1 MRTCNTLNALK
12 STHSINHYMLLHS
25 RPIIYAI
32 FAISCAA
39 SPSLS
44 ARDYTPAMTG
54 FLGLNT
60 VPNARMD
67 DIGTLLA
74 GVSILDPY
82 AHSFI
87 GVQIAKPL
95 SIVLRQSAEISNFKD
110 KAKRLYPGVD
120 FKLRL
125 LQEGAHHPEIAIG
138 AQSAFGHKRMAGEYL
153 TFSKRYNNFDFTAGI
168 GWGRFGTA
176 GHMKNPLKALSP
188 HFIKGRNNNYE
199 LPNDPSHWFSGEN
212 VGFFGGVEYFTPYN
226 GLSFKLDYGADHYV
240 SEKAVFG
247 HKIPEP
253 WSIGLSYSSLQW
265 INTAIAIQ
273 GKDKIMG
280 RLSMKFSPQ
289 NWPFT
294 HKEYRTPKPFYSYR
308 PHDFSSIP
316 IAESAQNSGLNI
328 ANIRVEGHKIYADVT
343 IPEDAAAPQ
352 EIGRCVRH
360 IVSQSGIDIEEIII
374 TPRKN
379 GLTFGAIKI
388 MRTDFEKALIH
399 KQGSPQEIWDN
410 TEFDVKTSPSKMPQ
424 DFFGLSQNITANI
437 ALENNLSLSE
447 EDNGLLHRSSIIASA
462 QSRLFKGLS
471 TGAALRLNLKDNLDN
486 LNRLRPASPTPIRS
500 DIDDFTKQRISV
512 ENATIG
518 YTHTLYPSL
527 HIALNAGY
535 LEEFYAGI
543 GGEILYRPPRSRL
556 ALGIDMWQVM
566 RRSGDTPLNLG
577 ILAGSMTTGHLNAWY
592 DIPRHD
598 ITVKARAGRFLAG
611 DIGVSLGVEKHFDN
625 GAILKGA
632 TSISNRADF
641 DVFGGTTHA
650 YHALTLSLPL
660 GSLRLIPEGST
671 IKTRIAPFGRN
682 TAQSINAP
690 TNLYDMSENMTIDNM
705 AKHWT
710 EILD

>member
-1 MRTCNTLNALK
+1 M
-12 STHSINHYMLLHS
+12 IFII
-25 RPIIYAI
+25 RPITYALV
-32 FAISCAA
+32 AVLCAT
-39 SPSLS
+39 SLPLS
-44 ARDYTPAMTG
+44 AKNYTPAATG

-67 DIGTLLA
+67 DIGTLRV

-95 SIVLRQSAEISNFKD
+95 SITLRQSAEVSSFKD

-120 FKLRL
+120 FKLRV
-125 LQEGAHHPEIAIG
+125 LQEGAHNPEIAIG

-153 TFSKRYNNFDFTAGI
+153 TLSKRYNNFDFTAGI

-176 GHMKNPLKALSP
+176 GHIKNPLKSLSR
-188 HFIKGRNNNYE
+188 HFVKDRNNNFE
-199 LPNDPSHWFSGEN
+199 IPNDPSHWFSGEN
-212 VGFFGGVEYFTPYN
+212 VAFFGGIEYFTPYN
-226 GLSFKLDYGADHYV
+226 GLSLKLDYGADRYT
-240 SEKAVFG
+240 SEKASFG
-247 HKIPEP
+247 YATPAP
-253 WSIGLSYSSLQW
+253 WSFGLSYSPLQW
-265 INTAIAIQ
+265 LNTAVAIQ
-273 GKDKIMG
+273 GSDKIMG
-280 RLSMKFSPQ
+280 RLSLKDSPK

-294 HKEYRTPKPFYSYR
+294 HKKYKNPKPFYSYR
-308 PHDFSSIP
+308 PHEFSSIP

-328 ANIRVEGHKIYADVT
+328 TNVRVEGHKIYADLA
-343 IPEDAAAPQ
+343 IPNEAATPQ

-360 IVSQSGIDIEEIII
+360 IASQSGIDIEEIII
-374 TPRKN
+374 TPRKD
-379 GLTFGAIKI
+379 GLTFSAVKI
-388 MRTDFEKALIH
+388 MRTDFEKALIY

-410 TEFDVKTSPSKMPQ
+410 TEFEIKTPPSKMPHN
-424 DFFGLSQNITANI
+424 FFGLSQNIATNI
-437 ALENNLSLSE
+437 ALENDFSLSE
-447 EDNGLLHRSSIIASA
+447 EDSGLLYRNSIIASA
-462 QSRLFKGLS
+462 QSRLFKGVS
-471 TGAALRLNLKDNLDN
+471 TGAALRFNLKDNLNN
-486 LNRLRPASPTPIRS
+486 LNRLRPASITPIRS

-518 YTHTLYPSL
+518 YTHTPYPSL

-543 GGEILYRPPRSRL
+543 GGEILYRPLRSRL
-556 ALGIDMWQVM
+556 ALGADLWQVM

-577 ILAGSMTTGHLNAWY
+577 ILAGGITTGHFNAWY

-611 DIGVSLGVEKHFDN
+611 DIGISLGVEKHFDN
-625 GAILKGA
+625 GAILKGT

-671 IKTRIAPFGRN
+671 IKTRIAPLGRN

-690 TNLYDMSENMTIDNM
+690 TNLYDISENMTIDNM